1 MKLWGASRYLPQLFR
16 RSLQLRAVA
25 FTVLLSGASL
35 VLLGGFLSFSIG
47 NGLFQTRLGQVLA
60 ESESASV
67 DVQNTFSAA
76 TVADEVALQTLM
88 NAVVPKLESTNQAQS
103 RQVALLRTV
112 GQTAGSFSLQ
122 SPISAE
128 LDINLI
134 TPQFRQKLAQAD
146 GRQVYQSISIP
157 VADATHPGLL
167 VGSQIDIPIAGKYEL
182 YLLYDLQGEQD
193 TLDFVQ
199 RTLVGGG
206 AILILLIGMVSYLVT
221 DWLVK
226 PVQVVADISERIAA
240 GQLDER
246 VQVRGDDVIASLARS
261 FNKMADSQQSQID
274 QITRVSK
281 MQQAFVSNVS
291 HELRTPLTAIK
302 SSSDLI
308 VEKQDLMPAML
319 QRPAQLLQ
327 TQVRRFGKLLEDLL
341 EISRFDAGAVNTE
354 IELQDIQGVIGMAIA
369 HVETLAADRGSK
381 ILIDLPSYQVEVEHD
396 ARRIE
401 RVLRNLLSNAVEH
414 GEGRPIEVALAADE
428 HAAAISVTDH
438 GIGMTTEQLDRVFD
452 RFWRADPARPRTIGG
467 TGLGLSIAME
477 DTKVHGG
484 WLQVWAAPG
493 VGTSFRLTL
502 PLRQGEQFTQSPL
515 PLPPKSLQA
524 EGGEQS

>member
-193 TLDFVQ
+193 TLALCK
-199 RTLVGGG
+199 RLVAEAGIGLAPGSAFGPEGEG
-206 AILILLIGMVSYLVT
+206 AIRWCFANSI
-221 DWLVK
+221 
-226 PVQVVADISERIAA
+226 ER
-240 GQLDER
+240 L
-246 VQVRGDDVIASLARS
+246 SL
-261 FNKMADSQQSQID
+261 
-274 QITRVSK
+274 
-281 MQQAFVSNVS
+281 
-291 HELRTPLTAIK
+291 
-302 SSSDLI
+302 
-308 VEKQDLMPAML
+308 
-319 QRPAQLLQ
+319 
-327 TQVRRFGKLLEDLL
+327 G
-341 EISRFDAGAVNTE
+341 
-354 IELQDIQGVIGMAIA
+354 
-369 HVETLAADRGSK
+369 ADR
-381 ILIDLPSYQVEVEHD
+381 L
-396 ARRIE
+396 E
-401 RVLRNLLSNAVEH
+401 RFLL
-414 GEGRPIEVALAADE
+414 G
-428 HAAAISVTDH
+428 
-438 GIGMTTEQLDRVFD
+438 
-452 RFWRADPARPRTIGG
+452 
-467 TGLGLSIAME
+467 
-477 DTKVHGG
+477 
-484 WLQVWAAPG
+484 
-493 VGTSFRLTL
+493 
-502 PLRQGEQFTQSPL
+502 
-515 PLPPKSLQA
+515 
-524 EGGEQS
+524 